1 MNIHTKIFCKMKNSL
16 TITGLLIAAGLLAL
30 GLCIRS
36 GIKGYGERDRVV
48 SVRGLCEKEVEA
60 NKVTWPI
67 VTQDMGDDLISL
79 YDRTQA
85 INAKIL
91 NFLKSN
97 GVTDDEISVNS
108 PNVSD
113 NIANSYDQSRVRSR
127 YSLTNVIVVTS
138 SNVGKI
144 RSLINRQTELLK
156 EGIAIIAESYQYPT
170 TYEFTGLNE
179 IKPAMIA
186 EATKNARE
194 AANKFGEDSGS
205 DLGRIKAATQGQ
217 FSISDRDQ
225 FTPYIKTIR
234 VVTSVQYYLDD

>member
-1 MNIHTKIFCKMKNSL
+1 MKSSSV
-16 TITGLLIAAGLLAL
+16 IAGLLIALGLLAL

-67 VTQDMGDDLISL
+67 VTQDMGNDLAIL

-85 INAKIL
+85 VNAKIL
-91 NFLKSN
+91 QFLKSN
-97 GVTDDEISVNS
+97 GITDDEISVNS

-113 NIANSYDQSRVRSR
+113 NVASSYDPSRVTSR

-138 SNVGKI
+138 SDVDKV
-144 RSLINRQTELLK
+144 RALIERQTELLK
-156 EGIAIIAESYQYPT
+156 EGVAIIAETYQYPT
-170 TYEFTGLNE
+170 TYEYTDLNK
-179 IKPAMIA
+179 IKPEMIA

-205 DLGRIKAATQGQ
+205 RLGRIKTATQGQ
-217 FSISDRDQ
+217 FSINDRDQ

-234 VVTSVQYYLDD
+234 VVTYVDYYLQD

>member
-1 MNIHTKIFCKMKNSL
+1 MKNSAV
-16 TITGLLIAAGLLAL
+16 ITGLLVALGLLAL

-67 VTQDMGDDLISL
+67 VTQDMGNDLVAL

-85 INAKIL
+85 VNAKIL
-91 NFLKSN
+91 AFLKSN
-97 GVTDDEISVNS
+97 GITDEEISVNS
-108 PNVSD
+108 PSVSD
-113 NIANSYDQSRVRSR
+113 NVATSYDPSRVTSR

-138 SNVGKI
+138 SNVDKV
-144 RSLINRQTELLK
+144 RSLIERETELLK
-156 EGIAIIAESYQYPT
+156 EGVAIIAETYQYPT
-170 TYEFTGLNE
+170 TYEYTDLNK
-179 IKPAMIA
+179 IKPEMIA

-205 DLGRIKAATQGQ
+205 RLGRIKTATQGQ
-217 FSISDRDQ
+217 FSINDRDQ

-234 VVTSVQYYLDD
+234 VVTYVDYYLED

>member
-1 MNIHTKIFCKMKNSL
+1 MKDSAV
-16 TITGLLIAAGLLAL
+16 ITGLLVALGLLAL

-67 VTQDMGDDLISL
+67 VTQDMGNDLVAL

-85 INAKIL
+85 VNAKIL
-91 NFLKSN
+91 AFLKSN
-97 GVTDDEISVNS
+97 GITDEEISVNS
-108 PNVSD
+108 PSVSD
-113 NIANSYDQSRVRSR
+113 NVATSYDPSRVTSR

-138 SNVGKI
+138 SNVDKV
-144 RSLINRQTELLK
+144 RSLIERETELLK
-156 EGIAIIAESYQYPT
+156 EGVAIIAETYQYPT
-170 TYEFTGLNE
+170 TYEYTDLNK
-179 IKPAMIA
+179 IKPEMIA

-205 DLGRIKAATQGQ
+205 RLGRIKTATQGQ
-217 FSISDRDQ
+217 FSINDRDQ

-234 VVTSVQYYLDD
+234 VVTYVDYYLED

>member
-1 MNIHTKIFCKMKNSL
+1 MKNSAV
-16 TITGLLIAAGLLAL
+16 ITGLLVALGLLAL

-67 VTQDMGDDLISL
+67 VTQDMGNDLVAL

-85 INAKIL
+85 VNAKIL
-91 NFLKSN
+91 AFLKSN
-97 GVTDDEISVNS
+97 GITDEEISVNS
-108 PNVSD
+108 PSVSD
-113 NIANSYDQSRVRSR
+113 NVATSYDPSRVTSR

-138 SNVGKI
+138 SNVDKV
-144 RSLINRQTELLK
+144 RSLIERETELLK
-156 EGIAIIAESYQYPT
+156 EGVAIIAETYQYPT
-170 TYEFTGLNE
+170 TYEYTDLNK
-179 IKPAMIA
+179 IKPEMIA

-205 DLGRIKAATQGQ
+205 RLGRIKTATQGQ
-217 FSISDRDQ
+217 FSINDRDQ
-225 FTPYIKTIR
+225 FTPYLKTIR
-234 VVTSVQYYLDD
+234 VVTYVDYYLED

>member
-1 MNIHTKIFCKMKNSL
+1 MKNSAV
-16 TITGLLIAAGLLAL
+16 ITGLLVAFGLLAL

-67 VTQDMGDDLISL
+67 VTQDMGNDLVAL

-85 INAKIL
+85 VNAKIL
-91 NFLKSN
+91 AFLKSN
-97 GVTDDEISVNS
+97 GITDEEISVNS
-108 PNVSD
+108 PSVSD
-113 NIANSYDQSRVRSR
+113 NVATSYDPSRVTSR

-138 SNVGKI
+138 SNVDKV
-144 RSLINRQTELLK
+144 RSLIERETELLK
-156 EGIAIIAESYQYPT
+156 EGVAIIAETYQYPT
-170 TYEFTGLNE
+170 TYEYTDLNK
-179 IKPAMIA
+179 IKPEMIA

-205 DLGRIKAATQGQ
+205 RLGRIKTATQGQ
-217 FSISDRDQ
+217 FSINDRDQ

-234 VVTSVQYYLDD
+234 VVTYVDYYLED

>member
-1 MNIHTKIFCKMKNSL
+1 MKNSL
-16 TITGLLIAAGLLAL
+16 SIAGLLIAVGLLAL
-30 GLCIRS
+30 GLCVRS

-67 VTQDMGDDLISL
+67 VTQDMGNDLITL

-85 INAKIL
+85 VNAKIL
-91 NFLKSN
+91 TFLKSN

-108 PNVSD
+108 PKVADNV
-113 NIANSYDQSRVRSR
+113 ANSYDPSRVTSR

-138 SNVGKI
+138 ADVNKI
-144 RSLINRQTELLK
+144 RALINRQTELLK

-170 TYEFTGLNE
+170 TYEYTALND

-194 AANKFGEDSGS
+194 AANKFGEDSGIR
-205 DLGRIKAATQGQ
+205 LGRIKTATQGQ

-234 VVTSVQYYLDD
+234 VVTSVQYYLQD

>member
-1 MNIHTKIFCKMKNSL
+1 MKNSAV
-16 TITGLLIAAGLLAL
+16 ITGLLVALGLLAL

-67 VTQDMGDDLISL
+67 VTQDMGNDLVAL

-85 INAKIL
+85 VNAKIL
-91 NFLKSN
+91 AFLKSN
-97 GVTDDEISVNS
+97 GITDEEISVNS
-108 PNVSD
+108 PSVSD
-113 NIANSYDQSRVRSR
+113 NVATSYDPSRVTSR

-138 SNVGKI
+138 SNVDKV
-144 RSLINRQTELLK
+144 RSLIERETELLK
-156 EGIAIIAESYQYPT
+156 EGVAIIAATYQYPT
-170 TYEFTGLNE
+170 AYEYTDLNK
-179 IKPAMIA
+179 IKPEMIA

-205 DLGRIKAATQGQ
+205 RLGRIKTATQGQ
-217 FSISDRDQ
+217 FSINDRDQ

-234 VVTSVQYYLDD
+234 VVTYVDYYLED

>member
-1 MNIHTKIFCKMKNSL
+1 MKSSSV
-16 TITGLLIAAGLLAL
+16 IAGLLIALGLLAL

-67 VTQDMGDDLISL
+67 VTQDMGNDLAIL

-85 INAKIL
+85 VNAKIL
-91 NFLKSN
+91 QFLKSN
-97 GVTDDEISVNS
+97 GITDEEISVNS

-113 NIANSYDQSRVRSR
+113 NVASSYDPSRVTSR

-138 SNVGKI
+138 SDVDKV
-144 RSLINRQTELLK
+144 RALIERQTELLK
-156 EGIAIIAESYQYPT
+156 EGVAIIAETYQYPT
-170 TYEFTGLNE
+170 TYEYTDLNK
-179 IKPAMIA
+179 IKPEMIA

-205 DLGRIKAATQGQ
+205 RLGRIKTATQGQ
-217 FSISDRDQ
+217 FSINDRDQ

-234 VVTSVQYYLDD
+234 VVTYVDYYLQD

>member
-1 MNIHTKIFCKMKNSL
+1 MKQSSI
-16 TITGLLIAAGLLAL
+16 ITGLLVALGLLAL

-67 VTQDMGDDLISL
+67 VTQDMGNDLATL
-79 YDRTQA
+79 YNRTQA
-85 INAKIL
+85 VNARIL
-91 NFLKSN
+91 QFLKSN
-97 GVTDDEISVNS
+97 GITDQEISVNS

-113 NIANSYDQSRVRSR
+113 NVASSYDPSRVQSR

-138 SNVGKI
+138 SDVHKV
-144 RSLINRQTELLK
+144 RSLIERQTELLK
-156 EGIAIIAESYQYPT
+156 EGVAIIAETYQYPT
-170 TYEFTGLNE
+170 TYEYTDLNK
-179 IKPAMIA
+179 IKPQMIA

-205 DLGRIKAATQGQ
+205 RLGRIKTATQGQ
-217 FSISDRDQ
+217 FSINDRDQ

-234 VVTSVQYYLDD
+234 VVTYVDYYLQD

>member
-1 MNIHTKIFCKMKNSL
+1 MKNSAV
-16 TITGLLIAAGLLAL
+16 ITGLLVALGLLAL

-67 VTQDMGDDLISL
+67 VTQDMGNDLVAL

-85 INAKIL
+85 VNAKIL
-91 NFLKSN
+91 AFLKSN
-97 GVTDDEISVNS
+97 GITDEEISVNS

-113 NIANSYDQSRVRSR
+113 NVATSYDPSRVTSR

-138 SNVGKI
+138 SNVDKV
-144 RSLINRQTELLK
+144 RSLIERETELLK
-156 EGIAIIAESYQYPT
+156 EGVAIIAETYQYPT
-170 TYEFTGLNE
+170 TYEYTDLNK
-179 IKPAMIA
+179 IKPEMIA

-205 DLGRIKAATQGQ
+205 RLGRIKTATQGQ
-217 FSISDRDQ
+217 FSINDRDQ

-234 VVTSVQYYLDD
+234 VVTYVDYYLED